1 MARLVFRP
9 YTQIWRSICTSESLR
24 ASTRVSPGFT
34 LFRHRSPP
42 FGSRHVCSHSDLSP
56 KREGPAD
63 CASQES
69 NHCHFHCAP
78 RVCHSCTRTHV
89 WLLGPCFKTGR
100 RKQFCQH
107 HEHMWL
113 PSDHPSTHLPAL
125 TPHQGVTSLT
135 DTCTQ
140 LTWYWPT
147 AACSAQ
153 VASHQRN
160 THHCNT
166 RFLRFPFSNFR
177 YSLTLFSKFFAS
189 FPHGTCSLSVYH
201 QYLALDGIYHPI
213 RAAIPNNS
221 TRRTRL
227 LQHTAPRHT
236 RECHPLSC
244 PVPRDFAQGCGR
256 VHVSRPQFGAISS
269 VHRFTWW
276 ALPASVALTE
286 GILVSFSSSA

>member
-201 QYLALDGIYHPI
+201 QYLAPTTAHSTQAHTGVSPSQLPCSKGLCSGLWQSACLQTTI
-213 RAAIPNNS
+213 RCN
-221 TRRTRL
+221 L
-227 LQHTAPRHT
+227 F
-236 RECHPLSC
+236 C
-244 PVPRDFAQGCGR
+244 AQIHMVGSSR
-256 VHVSRPQFGAISS
+256 FSRPYWGNPS
-269 VHRFTWW
+269 
-276 ALPASVALTE
+276 
-286 GILVSFSSSA
+286 